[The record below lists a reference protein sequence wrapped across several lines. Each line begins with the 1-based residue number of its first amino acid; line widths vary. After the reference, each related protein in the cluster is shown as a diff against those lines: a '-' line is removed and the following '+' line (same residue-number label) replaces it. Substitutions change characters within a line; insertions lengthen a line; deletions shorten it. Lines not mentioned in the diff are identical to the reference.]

1 MRYLLIVLV
10 LLVIFLFPRKK
21 KCEIEVVVTNVSER
35 KGSIELAIFNDPEV
49 FLLKNK
55 SFKIKDLQ
63 ARYHRM
69 GVVFH
74 L

>member
-10 LLVIFLFPRKK
+10 LLVIFLFPRKN

-55 SFKIKDLQ
+55 SFKK
-63 ARYHRM
+63 YSKKS
-69 GVVFH
+69 
-74 L
+74 